1 MSGYCV
7 PARSQKSPDLEADLH
22 DELARNLEK
31 GKERRR
37 LRIMRKTT
45 LVL

>member
-1 MSGYCV
+1 MSGYGV

-22 DELARNLEK
+22 DELERNLEE

-37 LRIMRKTT
+37 LRSIRKTT